1 MPMIW
6 SAEEIIHSGVDS
18 SDFALINR
26 KVRQPTRF
34 NIGNTRWYHIVQDSK

>member
-6 SAEEIIHSGVDS
+6 SAEDIIHSGVDS

-26 KVRQPTRF
+26 KVKDNRRAL
-34 NIGNTRWYHIVQDSK
+34 I